1 MTILQLNPP
10 IEVFLDGKGYG
21 WAICLIDYGPGIN
34 GCFLIALESGAFLY
48 NDVTQCQCAENFAY
62 GFNKKPSLPP
72 S

>member
-21 WAICLIDYGPGIN
+21 WAIALLDYGPGIN
-34 GCFLIALESGAFLY
+34 GCFLIALESGA
-48 NDVTQCQCAENFAY
+48 ENYAY